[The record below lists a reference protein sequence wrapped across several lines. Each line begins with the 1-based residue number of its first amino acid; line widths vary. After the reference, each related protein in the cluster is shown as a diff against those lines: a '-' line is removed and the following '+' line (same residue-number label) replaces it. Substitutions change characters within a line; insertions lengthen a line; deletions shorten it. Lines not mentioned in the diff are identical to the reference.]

1 MDTFALFTAK
11 AWITAGVKVIE
22 YVGKQGYLQ
31 EKLDLLNVY
40 DKNQYYPDKCKKMK
54 QNTREW

>member
-11 AWITAGVKVIE
+11 AGIKAGVKEIE

-31 EKLDLLNVY
+31 EKLGLLNVY
-40 DKNQYYPDKCKKMK
+40 DKNQYYPDKCKKMM
-54 QNTREW
+54 QNTRAW